1 MTKMGKMS
9 IHDIINNDRC
19 KGDQRMKELF
29 TYTTAKEND
38 QVEVYIQW
46 WWTEGG
52 RIEEADANRF
62 NTRRAPSGG
71 VKRLRQPSGC

>member
-46 WWTEGG
+46 
-52 RIEEADANRF
+52 
-62 NTRRAPSGG
+62 
-71 VKRLRQPSGC
+71 